1 MGFNTG
7 PKIGVHMNKTTVK
20 AEFSIYGDNFDPNEL
35 TDLLG
40 IQPMEVNLKGVI
52 TGTRKRPSTETSWS
66 IYTKKEESYDV
77 KEQID
82 KIVSILKD
90 KIKLINGFKEK
101 NEVSI
106 SLSLLIEVEN
116 DEKPAIYWTPET
128 NDFLGKIGAESS
140 IEIYMYS

>member
-1 MGFNTG
+1 MSSLTND
-7 PKIGVHMNKTTVK
+7 IGINMNKTTVK

>member
-35 TDLLG
+35 TDLLE